1 MRKFPSTSFFATA
14 LFAAA
19 LLTGCGSSGIDG
31 ILGGGSD
38 RSGGST
44 TTYPSSSSVNEV
56 QGTVERVDT
65 VDRRIVVDG
74 DSTYRT
80 DLRNG
85 NEDDEI
91 VLYYDDRTRVE
102 YRGETFRPQDL
113 EPGDRIRADVGQSGS
128 RMMVDQIEVL
138 YDATT
143 NSSGSSTG
151 SSGSS
156 QSGGYNDSRSSE
168 LRGTVRYIDTRDRTL
183 EIEPRNSTFTTNR
196 SGVVVVR
203 YDADTVVEFEGRR
216 YTADNLERGD
226 EVEIEVREGLN
237 GQVFAE
243 EILVVQDSR
252 ASLGN

>member
-1 MRKFPSTSFFATA
+1 MRKIPSTRFFVTA

-19 LLTGCGSSGIDG
+19 LLTGCGSSDLGG
-31 ILGGGSD
+31 ILGGGS
-38 RSGGST
+38 GGSNDPN
-44 TTYPSSSSVNEV
+44 YPSSSSSRANEV

-65 VDRRIVVDG
+65 LDRRIIVDSDG
-74 DSTYRT
+74 TYRT

-91 VLYYDDRTRVE
+91 VLYYDDRTTVE

-138 YDATT
+138 YDATNSGST
-143 NSSGSSTG
+143 SSGTRTG
-151 SSGSS
+151 DYDDARRGT
-156 QSGGYNDSRSSE
+156 E

-183 EIEPRNSTFTTNR
+183 EIQPRNSGFTTNG
-196 SGVVVVR
+196 SGVVIVR
-203 YDADTVVEFEGRR
+203 YDTNTVVEYEGRR

-237 GQVFAE
+237 GQFLAQ
-243 EILVVQDSR
+243 EILVVEDSR
-252 ASLGN
+252 ASLGNR

>member
-1 MRKFPSTSFFATA
+1 MRKIPSTNFFVTA

-31 ILGGGSD
+31 ILGGGSGS
-38 RSGGST
+38 SGGST
-44 TTYPSSSSVNEV
+44 TNYPSSSRANEV

-65 VDRRIVVDG
+65 LDRRIIVDG

-85 NEDDEI
+85 NEDNEI
-91 VLYYDDRTRVE
+91 VLYYDDRTTVE

-128 RMMVDQIEVL
+128 RLMVDQIEVL
-138 YDATT
+138 YDATSGSGS
-143 NSSGSSTG
+143 SSGSIG
-151 SSGSS
+151 N
-156 QSGGYNDSRSSE
+156 YDDDRRDSE

-183 EIEPRNSTFTTNR
+183 EIQPRNSGFTTNG
-196 SGVVVVR
+196 SGVVIVR
-203 YDADTVVEFEGRR
+203 YDTNTVVEYEGRR
-216 YTADNLERGD
+216 YTPDNLERGD

-237 GQVFAE
+237 GQFLAE

-252 ASLGN
+252 ASLGNR